1 MTPKFFPKSSIR
13 YYDCLTPQFL
23 RWDQELGDLNL
34 ILPHYVTDCFFE
46 AVEGEFEH
54 GKDFLDM
61 EDRPCVCPFHRG
73 HRIDPDRVRKG
84 FDNELESHKTGL
96 S

>member
-1 MTPKFFPKSSIR
+1 M
-13 YYDCLTPQFL
+13 Y

-34 ILPHYVTDCFFE
+34 ILPHHVTDCIFE

-54 GKDFLDM
+54 GKDFLNM

-73 HRIDPDRVRKG
+73 HRIDPDRVGKG
-84 FDNELESHKTGL
+84 FGNELESHITGF